1 MAMPTDTLPFEN
13 ARVEHA
19 MQWALE
25 DLLAHYRQ
33 PSQEILVMFPQGKA
47 LEIVQALCEALKE
60 GKEVGVR
67 RAFLTLCRDTEIS
80 KANGAKSNWLIEVR
94 NKPVPPRQ
102 GTEGEQAEE
111 TKEEELPRG
120 IHIGKTGKPV
130 FTRMLESD
138 IDELP
143 DIAFRIQCVL
153 PESGVTLVYGPSGTG
168 KTFFGYHIAQ
178 CLAHN
183 MYWFGRR
190 VTGCKVLYV
199 YAEGRL
205 GLKLRQKAW
214 YLHYQ
219 KTSSGNLTFIPMPIQ
234 IISQQEILIDTIKEM
249 IANGEKPDVIII
261 DTFSNCTSGI
271 DQNLQ
276 KEVEPVLHVCHDIR
290 DTYDLQIV
298 LVHHTNKEDGFNG
311 SQAFKNHVD
320 TMIKLSADKTD
331 TSLLTVE
338 CEKQR
343 DGAERF
349 EPFNLSLLNIPLGMH
364 PVTNDSISSAVLVA
378 TVGGPLSKGNNT
390 QNIMLEVLSMHTELN
405 KTKWRELCKEQEV
418 NRREFEKE
426 YESLLRKNKITITS
440 GDKNAIICKVNPDRQ
455 PESEG

>member
-1 MAMPTDTLPFEN
+1 MAMPDDFPFEN
-13 ARVEHA
+13 APDIQRV
-19 MQWALE
+19 MQWAL
-25 DLLAHYRQ
+25 DDIFNNKQ
-33 PSQEILVMFPQGKA
+33 PLPELWDRIPKGPAMEAFQELRDA
-47 LEIVQALCEALKE
+47 LPN
-60 GKEVGVR
+60 GGVGVQKVFKSITSAD
-67 RAFLTLCRDTEIS
+67 AF
-80 KANGAKSNWLIEVR
+80 KWLKLLRSEPI
-94 NKPVPPRQ
+94 PPRP
-102 GTEGEQAEE
+102 GTEGENEG

-120 IHIGKTGKPV
+120 IHIGKSGKPV

-138 IDELP
+138 VDELP

-183 MYWFGRR
+183 MHWFGRR
-190 VTGCKVLYV
+190 ITGCKVLYV

-214 YLHYQ
+214 YLHHE

-234 IISQQEILIDTIKEM
+234 ILSQQEILIDTIKEM
-249 IANGEKPDVIII
+249 IATGEKPDVIII

-290 DTYDLQIV
+290 DTYNLQIM

-349 EPFNLSLLNIPLGMH
+349 DPFNLSLLEIPLGTH
-364 PVTNDSISSAVLVA
+364 PITNDAISSAVLVA
-378 TVGGPLSKGNNT
+378 TVGGPLSKGNLT
-390 QNIMLEVLSMHTELN
+390 QIVMLEILSAHGELN
-405 KTKWRELCKEQEV
+405 MTKWMELCKEQEV
-418 NRREFEKE
+418 NRREFDKE
-426 YESLLRKNKITITS
+426 YDSLVNKGKIIVTKGS
-440 GDKNAIICKVNPDRQ
+440 KNANICKAA
-455 PESEG
+455 PEKQ